1 MNNLDDVASHIEE
14 KLNEKDD
21 LRELALKKCRDVVRY
36 SRKAIK
42 KIHSNELKNAK
53 KSLKKAEEIIA
64 ELNEKLKEHPDIFT
78 SGYMENAMQEV
89 AEGEIFLSILED
101 KDLPYPED
109 IGVSYTSYVMGMAD
123 VIGELRRLGV
133 YRLKEGKVA
142 EVEKI
147 LSLMEAI
154 YDRIAEFDYPS
165 GLVPIKRKQDVM
177 NRVLEKMREDMVLFR
192 KSKELESKIDI
203 LLQKLKEKE
212 EKGEGETGLDI
223 DSLL

>member
-1 MNNLDDVASHIEE
+1 MNNLDEVASHIEK

-21 LRELALKKCRDVVRY
+21 LREIALKKCRDIVRY

-42 KIHSNELKNAK
+42 KIHGNDMKNAK
-53 KSLKKAEEIIA
+53 KSLKKAEEIIS
-64 ELNEKLKEHPDIFT
+64 ELNEKLREHPDIFT

-89 AEGEIFLSILED
+89 AEGEIFLSILEGRE
-101 KDLPYPED
+101 LPYPED
-109 IGVSYTSYVMGMAD
+109 IGVSYTSYIMGMAD

-133 YRLKEGKVA
+133 YRLKEGKVG
-142 EVEKI
+142 EVEEI
-147 LSLMEAI
+147 LLLMESI

-177 NRVLEKMREDMVLFR
+177 NKVLEKMREDMVLIR
-192 KSKELESKIDI
+192 KSKELEGKIDV
-203 LLQKLKEKE
+203 LLQKLKKE
-212 EKGEGETGLDI
+212 EKKEEGMDI